1 MLIRRTSYP
10 RAGLIGNPS
19 DGYNG
24 KTIAFIIR
32 NFSAE
37 VILWE
42 SPELEILP
50 AKRDLM
56 TFETIDHLVEDVR
69 DHGYYGGF
77 RLLKASVKR
86 FHDYCRAAGYK
97 LHDRNFS
104 LRYSSDIPPHVGMA
118 GSSAIITACF
128 KALMTFYDINIP
140 PAELANIVLSV
151 ENDELKIPAGLQDRV
166 IQAFEGLVFM
176 DFAKKHFEHQGTGF
190 YEPISADSLPPIFVA
205 YTTTQSEGTEVFH
218 NDIRGRYNRK
228 ESAVLSAMEEWADLA
243 QQTRDLLLAGR
254 GSEIG
259 PLLDRNFDLRRSLYE
274 LSPGNIE
281 MVETA
286 RAAGASAKFT
296 GSGGAIVGTYSDEA
310 TFDRVKT
317 NLEAKGI
324 TVIKPLIEATP
335 PVESIG

>member
-1 MLIRRTSYP
+1 MLIRCTSHP

-24 KTIAFIIR
+24 KTIAFLIR

-37 VILWE
+37 VVLWE

-56 TFETIDHLVEDVR
+56 IFDTIDHLVDDVH

-86 FHDYCRAAGYK
+86 FHDYCRGAGHK
-97 LHDRNFS
+97 LHNRNFS

-128 KALMTFYDINIP
+128 KALMTFYDVTIP

-166 IQAFEGLVFM
+166 IQAYEGLVFM
-176 DFAKKHFEHQGTGF
+176 DFAKEHFDKQGTGH
-190 YEPISADSLPPIFVA
+190 YESIPPDTLPLIYVA
-205 YTTTQSEGTEVFH
+205 YTTIQSEGTEVFH
-218 NDIRGRYNRK
+218 NDIRGRYHRGDR
-228 ESAVLSAMEEWADLA
+228 AVLDAMEEWADLA
-243 QQTRDLLLAGR
+243 QQTRDMLIAGR
-254 GSEIG
+254 GAEIG
-259 PLLDRNFDLRRSLYE
+259 SLLNRNFDLRRSLYE
-274 LSPGNIE
+274 ISPGNID

-296 GSGGAIVGTYSDEA
+296 GSGGAIVGTYPNEP
-310 TFDRVKT
+310 TFDRLKSD
-317 NLEAKGI
+317 LEAKGI
-324 TVIKPLIEATP
+324 SVIKPQIEASP
-335 PVESIG
+335 Q